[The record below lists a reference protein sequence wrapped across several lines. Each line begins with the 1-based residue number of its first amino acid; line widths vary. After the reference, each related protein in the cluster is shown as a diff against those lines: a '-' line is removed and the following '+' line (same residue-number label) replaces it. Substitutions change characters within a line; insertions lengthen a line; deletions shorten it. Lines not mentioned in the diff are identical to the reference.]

1 MAKDDFK
8 VKKGLVVGKGIVAD
22 SAVTASAFIG
32 DGSQLTNLDYNDITS
47 NLPNILDSTNV
58 NSLITAADTHD
69 SAAVVAQIDSDYIEL
84 RRPAE
89 SIFDLSG
96 SANPNYAFTGD
107 GFPASANNPDLYLT
121 RGKTYKFTGISGS
134 HPLQIRVSD
143 GGSAYNSG
151 VTNNGQ
157 SGTVIF
163 TVPMDAP
170 TSLVYQC
177 TYHSDGMVGNI
188 YIDKVVGVDSAAVNS
203 LISATDTHDS
213 AATQAQIDSAVT
225 ISFINGLSGTLDAD
239 TLGSRDSTYFTNAS
253 NISTGTVSIDRL
265 PTITLTTNTSGNYVQ
280 STTAG
285 LGIKSLSA
293 AGEGV
298 DQTIAV
304 DSGFVTGLFSAS
316 EGISYSGGVIGLDA
330 TDSATF
336 ANVTVTNEFEIFD
349 SANGTEVA
357 KLEGDPTNG
366 LVIHSHAHAT
376 DGGIR
381 FVIHNTADSDY
392 LILSQPTGIS
402 AVNRR
407 IRNVGAP
414 ISDKDAATK
423 SYVDGVTQGLAIR
436 DPAKAATTAALT
448 STNDITA
455 FTYDS
460 GANGFGAKI
469 LITATT
475 GLDSVDGYT
484 LQSGDR
490 LMIKNETGNNLPFNG
505 IYNWDS
511 AKGLTRTTD
520 MDSASEFNGG
530 EFVFVQEGTIN
541 GGNGFSQKDNVTTLG
556 QDPVHFVQFSGAGQ
570 ITAGNGIAK
579 DGNTLSVDVAST
591 SGLTA
596 TGGGGSQLSIK
607 QASAGDYNTL
617 ELTADGIRVS
627 QQSSQGIGIPELNF
641 EDGTNGITLARILT
655 ATSETTD
662 DISEGTT
669 NKFYTTA
676 KGDSDTRAL
685 VDSDYVRLRADS
697 DYIKTVTSFPS
708 GNLDNSSVTVTAGK
722 GLLNGGSVAL
732 GSSITLNIDSA
743 NIQGFTVDSGE
754 VTNMIDSAYIRP
766 LARAAIV
773 AGSNITYDSATGV
786 IASTASGGGDG
797 ASSSFTVALSLL
809 DSTTRAGTGITSA
822 LGVGDPVFY
831 DSDAGYWTGAKAD
844 SASTASHIIVE
855 FSTSNSNFKIAQ
867 TGIFTLDS
875 NSGSPTFSDNS
886 YYYLSDSSGVPTPT
900 QPTTGI
906 FQALYYA
913 LDSDTID
920 INLGDPVEIS
930 LGKTDIEQFPNVVGG
945 NTTLSLTQAINT
957 ARTDVYKNGIL
968 LQEGATSDYVIS
980 SSTQITLNDAPDD
993 SDVFS
998 VRSMIPVGTVNT
1010 ATTVITGSTAGA
1022 PNPAV
1027 QGDTN
1032 TGLFSAAADTLSITT
1047 GGSERLK
1054 ATNTGVEV
1062 TGTLTASTIS
1072 GVSTINGGPTIDSA
1086 TISGDLTLTGGPG
1099 IPNVATLSDV
1109 ALPSSTTYYIDSGN
1123 VAKLITSDSAEI
1135 HINTHD
1141 ANFANYIGTSFSIMV
1156 QNNGSSVIDIVT
1168 KAGKS
1173 GDTVF
1178 FNSSNSVTISASQ
1191 LAIISGMVF
1200 DADNLLINSI
1210 HLDSDITT

>member
-1 MAKDDFK
+1 M
-8 VKKGLVVGKGIVAD
+8 
-22 SAVTASAFIG
+22 
-32 DGSQLTNLDYNDITS
+32 
-47 NLPNILDSTNV
+47 
-58 NSLITAADTHD
+58 
-69 SAAVVAQIDSDYIEL
+69 
-84 RRPAE
+84 
-89 SIFDLSG
+89 
-96 SANPNYAFTGD
+96 
-107 GFPASANNPDLYLT
+107 
-121 RGKTYKFTGISGS
+121 
-134 HPLQIRVSD
+134 
-143 GGSAYNSG
+143 
-151 VTNNGQ
+151 
-157 SGTVIF
+157 
-163 TVPMDAP
+163 
-170 TSLVYQC
+170 
-177 TYHSDGMVGNI
+177 
-188 YIDKVVGVDSAAVNS
+188 
-203 LISATDTHDS
+203 
-213 AATQAQIDSAVT
+213 
-225 ISFINGLSGTLDAD
+225 
-239 TLGSRDSTYFTNAS
+239 
-253 NISTGTVSIDRL
+253 
-265 PTITLTTNTSGNYVQ
+265 
-280 STTAG
+280 
-285 LGIKSLSA
+285 
-293 AGEGV
+293 
-298 DQTIAV
+298 
-304 DSGFVTGLFSAS
+304 
-316 EGISYSGGVIGLDA
+316 
-330 TDSATF
+330 
-336 ANVTVTNEFEIFD
+336 
-349 SANGTEVA
+349 
-357 KLEGDPTNG
+357 
-366 LVIHSHAHAT
+366 VIHSHAHAT

-617 ELTADGIRVS
+617 ELTTDGIRVS
-627 QQSSQGIGIPELNF
+627 QQSGQGIGIPELNF
-641 EDGTNGITLARILT
+641 ENGTNGITLARILS

-662 DISEGTT
+662 DISEGST
-669 NKFYTTA
+669 NKYYTTA

-697 DYIKTVTSFPS
+697 DYIQTVTSFPS

-732 GSSITLNIDSA
+732 GSSITINIDSA
-743 NIQGFTVDSGE
+743 NIQSFTLDSGE

-766 LARAAIV
+766 LARAAFV

-875 NSGSPTFSDNS
+875 NSGSPTFLDNS

-906 FQALYYA
+906 FQVLYYA

-920 INLGDPVEIS
+920 INLGDAVEIS

-945 NTTLSLTQAINT
+945 NTTLSLTQSINT

-968 LQEGATSDYVIS
+968 LQEGATSDYVIN

-1032 TGLFSAAADTLSITT
+1032 TGLFSATADTLSITT

-1072 GVSTINGGPTIDSA
+1072 GGPTIDSA